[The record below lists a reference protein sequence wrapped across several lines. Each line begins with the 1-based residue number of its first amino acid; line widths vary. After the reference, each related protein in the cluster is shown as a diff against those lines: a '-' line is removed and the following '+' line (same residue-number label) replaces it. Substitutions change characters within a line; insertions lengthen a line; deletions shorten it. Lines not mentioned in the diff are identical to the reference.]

1 MANHQQ
7 INCVNQMHQPNL
19 IDEVL
24 LDLLRVLAEVQLWE
38 VASSSLL
45 QTVAGRQLYF
55 GLIRH
60 LVNKDKSGLTVESM
74 KQIYFDKGINLTERG
89 VRLTIRSFEAD
100 GVLVLD
106 KSETDRRSRRI
117 FLTEKFE
124 DQMRNHALV
133 IKRELEKNYLMIK
146 K

>member
-1 MANHQQ
+1 MQH
-7 INCVNQMHQPNL
+7 PNS

-38 VASSSLL
+38 VASSSLF

-60 LVNKDKSGLTVESM
+60 LVNQDKSGLTVESM

-124 DQMRNHALV
+124 NQMRNHALT
-133 IKRELEKNYLMIK
+133 IKRELEKNYLVIK

>member
-1 MANHQQ
+1 MNRSSS
-7 INCVNQMHQPNL
+7 NEM
-19 IDEVL
+19 EVS
-24 LDLLRVLAEVQLWE
+24 LDLLKVLAEVQLWE
-38 VASSSLL
+38 VGSSSLL

-60 LVNKDKSGLTVESM
+60 LVNQDKSGLTVDSM

-100 GVLVLD
+100 GVLVID
-106 KSETDRRSRRI
+106 KSEKDRRSRRI
-117 FLTEKFE
+117 FLTKKFE
-124 DQMRNHALV
+124 DQMRNHALI
-133 IKRELEKNYLMIK
+133 IKKELEKNYLVIK